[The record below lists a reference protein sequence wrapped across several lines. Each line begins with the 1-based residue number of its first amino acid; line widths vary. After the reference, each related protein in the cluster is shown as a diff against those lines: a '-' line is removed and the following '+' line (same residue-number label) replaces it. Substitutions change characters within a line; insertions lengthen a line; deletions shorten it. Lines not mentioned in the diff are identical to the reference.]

1 MRKKTIH
8 RLLFGCVLMS
18 VFLLSGCT
26 SILIPQNTP
35 LSLNPFEAQGD
46 NHQDSDIKSNTMTNI
61 GDGTL
66 YDISESGNALL
77 INETTKVPPFSNN
90 INMLKPETKTVS
102 SFISSDKRLTNALFD
117 KENSGIF
124 YTERSA
130 DTANGGSTQLF
141 WTSADRRT
149 TKSMSQPAEKI
160 QAPLCLKKQN
170 TILYINKD
178 NAVIEKNTNGKSKT
192 YQTPNHLFID
202 KMLYDTTRQELI
214 FLGKR
219 TEDAEQADL
228 YKASMKDNE
237 TDNEGNIILTPK
249 CIARNVFDFSL
260 SSDNKHIGYIS
271 VFNKDRRLS
280 IYDNETNRIKNIAED
295 TYDTVTYTADNHH
308 IVVTKHS
315 VFGNQ
320 NYQSLWLLSDDG
332 KSISQLTAPILIM
345 SKVIASPTE
354 NAIYFSSNKDNE
366 QTSADT
372 GSQYVYCINFE
383 FLDEKNNSKP

>member
-1 MRKKTIH
+1 
-8 RLLFGCVLMS
+8 
-18 VFLLSGCT
+18 
-26 SILIPQNTP
+26 
-35 LSLNPFEAQGD
+35 
-46 NHQDSDIKSNTMTNI
+46 MTNI

-66 YDISESGNALL
+66 YDVSESGNALL

-202 KMLYDTTRQELI
+202 KMLYDSTRQELI

-237 TDNEGNIILTPK
+237 TDNEGNLILTPK

-295 TYDTVTYTADNHH
+295 TYDTVTYSADNYH